1 MRIASAILVLCASL
15 FLVGGCG
22 KKNPVDGTYH
32 DSSGM
37 MTFELY
43 SGKVDVTVAGMTR
56 HGTYQ
61 VSGNSVT
68 LRWDN
73 GRVIIQAVRNPDGS
87 LVDSSMGQRLT
98 RVGS

>member
-1 MRIASAILVLCASL
+1 MRIARTIALVTVCLLLAT
-15 FLVGGCG
+15 GCG
-22 KKNPVDGTYH
+22 KKNSIDGTYH
-32 DSSGM
+32 DSSGL

-61 VSGNSVT
+61 ISGKSVT

-73 GRVIIQAVRNPDGS
+73 GRVIMDATVNPDGS
-87 LVDSSMGQRLT
+87 LVDNSGGHKLIK
-98 RVGS
+98 GS